1 MTQIERRKHPRV
13 KIFNPISYIGYDADK
28 QILEQNLGIAIDIS
42 QTGLL
47 IESTQ
52 KVESEYLSLVASNQN
67 NELIEVEAR
76 VAYCRK
82 MDSGKYHMG
91 MVLQGNYDDN
101 IQFVKELI
109 RAFHYRKKH
118 ISEPIPES
126 W

>member
-13 KIFNPISYIGYDADK
+13 KIFNPISYIGFDADK
-28 QILEQNLGIAIDIS
+28 HILEQNLGIAIDIS

-67 NELIEVEAR
+67 NELIEIRAH

-82 MDSGKYHMG
+82 VDTGKYHMG
-91 MVLQGNYDDN
+91 MILQGSNDES

-109 RAFHYRKKH
+109 RAFHYRKKY
-118 ISEPIPES
+118 IAESVPES
-126 W
+126 